1 MTKKSLY
8 NKWLVLIG
16 KKNVEYFIK
25 DGVIVTV
32 TTTGLFFALKAA
44 GIKPPQAAMDAMD
57 VMKLGARICAGVLVK
72 DYGVYKKWM
81 NE

>member
-1 MTKKSLY
+1 MASFDR
-8 NKWLVLIG
+8 

-25 DGVIVTV
+25 DGVIITV
-32 TTTGLFFALKAA
+32 TTTGLFLALKAA
-44 GIKPPQAAMDAMD
+44 GIKPPKAAMD
-57 VMKLGARICAGVLVK
+57 VMKLGARICAGVLMK